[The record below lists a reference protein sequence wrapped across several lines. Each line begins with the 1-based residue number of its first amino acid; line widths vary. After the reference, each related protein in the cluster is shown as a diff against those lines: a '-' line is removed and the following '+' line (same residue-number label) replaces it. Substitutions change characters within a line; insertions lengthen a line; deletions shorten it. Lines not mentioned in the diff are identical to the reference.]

1 MQEMTQVT
9 LQLPAFVSQLAEQ
22 HQLGQFHAL
31 YRRRLHRFL
40 LWFLPAWLTL
50 GITILSYDGYRLF
63 LDYNALMVSPLIQ
76 FWGSLAHLVFGI
88 TVLALGALGVNPF
101 WGFKKCLYVMDNGLL
116 YTNGKKAEIVRWD
129 EIEAIF
135 WWKKRG
141 ISSFCC
147 KDGSKFRMIEEI
159 EKAQEIS
166 AIMAGAVTEHLLLD
180 ALAHYQETGKVHFG
194 PLSVT
199 RGGIANWN
207 SSQVASWETI
217 PVISWAEIEDV
228 RFEKGKLG
236 MKVSKRWKYW
246 NNGFMQAHTISNP
259 TVCVALI
266 RHILGTRDEQ
276 KRELAIS
283 DV

>member
-1 MQEMTQVT
+1 MQEMTRVT
-9 LQLPAFVSQLAEQ
+9 VQLPVFVSQLAGQ

-40 LWFLPAWLTL
+40 LWFLPAWLAL
-50 GITILSYDGYRLF
+50 GITILSYDGYKLF
-63 LDYNALMVSPLIQ
+63 AAAHALMASPLIQ
-76 FWGSLAHLVFGI
+76 FWGSLAHLVFSI
-88 TVLALGALGVNPF
+88 TVPALVALGVNPF
-101 WGFKKCLYVMDNGLL
+101 WGFKKRLYIMDNGLL
-116 YTNGKKAEIVRWD
+116 YTNGKKVEIVRWN

-147 KDGSKFRMIEEI
+147 KDGSTFGMIEEM
-159 EKAQEIS
+159 EKAPEIS
-166 AIMAGAVTEHLLLD
+166 AIMAGAVTEHLLPD
-180 ALAHYQETGKVHFG
+180 ALAHYQETGTVHFG

-207 SSQVASWETI
+207 SGKVASWEPI

-236 MKVSKRWKYW
+236 IKVSKRWKYW
-246 NNGFMQAHTISNP
+246 DNGFMRAHTISNP

-266 RHILGTRDEQ
+266 RHILGTSDEQ
-276 KRELAIS
+276 KRELAIP
-283 DV
+283 